1 MTDTQNQPRPQ
12 HRHDMP
18 REPMPKSL
26 RPAWI
31 YIGLM
36 ALVTVVIG
44 IASAVIAILLQ

>member
-1 MTDTQNQPRPQ
+1 MNDTQNQPREL
-12 HRHDMP
+12 P

-36 ALVTVVIG
+36 GLVTVVIG
-44 IASAVIAILLQ
+44 IAAAVIAILVQ

>member
-1 MTDTQNQPRPQ
+1 MSQTPPPE
-12 HRHDMP
+12 RHEIP

-36 ALVTVVIG
+36 VLVTVVMG
-44 IASAVIAILLQ
+44 IAAAVVALLVQ

>member
-1 MTDTQNQPRPQ
+1 MTDKRPET
-12 HRHDMP
+12 P

-36 ALVTVVIG
+36 VLVVIIMG
-44 IASAVIAILLQ
+44 IVAAVIALLVQ

>member
-1 MTDTQNQPRPQ
+1 MNDTQPQ
-12 HRHDMP
+12 ARTTRHDMP

-44 IASAVIAILLQ
+44 IASAVVAILVQ

>member
-1 MTDTQNQPRPQ
+1 MTDTQNQPRATP
-12 HRHDMP
+12 REMP

-36 ALVTVVIG
+36 GLVTVVIG
-44 IASAVIAILLQ
+44 IAAAVIAILVQ